1 MFERKG
7 LLMLAAGVVVLS
19 FVFPVQIRAQLRSVQ
34 LNPADLRKVEQYQQ
48 LVNKYAQL
56 NNDYEQ
62 AKYMNLLGS
71 IYWSN
76 NSSKEAADYFQ
87 QSIKINEKIGNKNGI
102 KTLNN
107 YLGIIYSEANDYSS
121 ALNYFNTCLKIDR
134 AAAKKAEIGYD
145 LVNIGVTLQNLK
157 NYAESNSV
165 LEEAKNITTEL
176 NDLKSLKSCYGM
188 LAENYEKLGNSAK
201 SLEYSGLFNTLQKH
215 FQQQELE
222 LADQRTKS
230 AEAEKMAKESQLQ
243 STYDTLNEVMQV
255 SRERQMQINLLN
267 KEKEIQQ
274 LAIKEKET
282 RLKNERLISRT
293 LMGGLLLLAIIIV
306 LIFFQFRNKHKAN
319 LLLAAKNLEISNQKQ
334 KIDDSIHYA
343 NRIQTAVLIPRPEA
357 IYSLPE
363 HFIFFKPREVV
374 SGDFFWISDKGTK
387 IFLAAVDCT
396 GHGVPGAFMSMLAIS
411 FLNEIVSQIPDAQG
425 PILASDILNQLR
437 EHIIRSLHQTG
448 ARKESK
454 DGMDISLVVWD
465 TKTHKLQFAGAHNS
479 LYYIRREKLIC
490 IEADR
495 MPISIH
501 RLADRPFTNN
511 ELALEPNDLIY
522 LFTDGYYDQAGGKD
536 GRKFLSRSFKELLL
550 SNHQLPMIEQ
560 RSRLDAAIE
569 NWKGNYPQRDDM
581 LVVGLR
587 FASLS

>member
-1 MFERKG
+1 MLERKG
-7 LLMLAAGVVVLS
+7 LFASIVWVGILILI
-19 FVFPVQIRAQLRSVQ
+19 FPLQISAQLHSVQ
-34 LNPADLRKVEQYQQ
+34 LNPADLKKVEQYKQ
-48 LVNKYAQL
+48 LVNKYVQL
-56 NNDYEQ
+56 SNNYEQ
-62 AKYMNLLGS
+62 AKYINLLGS

-76 NSSKEAADYFQ
+76 NSTTEAADYFR

-107 YLGIIYSEANDYSS
+107 YLGIIYSEANDYNS
-121 ALNYFNTCLKIDR
+121 ALEYFKTCLKIDR
-134 AAAKKAEIGYD
+134 ATAKKAEIGYD
-145 LVNIGVTLQNLK
+145 LVNVGVTLQNLK
-157 NYAESNSV
+157 NYSESNKV
-165 LEEAKNITTEL
+165 LEEAKDITTEL

-215 FQQQELE
+215 FQQQELD
-222 LADQRTKS
+222 LADQKTKS
-230 AEAEKMAKESQLQ
+230 AEAEKVAKESQLQ
-243 STYDTLNEVMQV
+243 STYDTLNQVIQV

-267 KEKEIQQ
+267 KEKELQQ

-282 RLKNERLISRT
+282 RLRNERLVARS
-293 LMGGLLLLAIIIV
+293 LMGGLLLLIV
-306 LIFFQFRNKHKAN
+306 IVILIFIQFRNKHKAN
-319 LLLAAKNLEISNQKQ
+319 LILAAKNQEISDQKQ

-357 IYSLPE
+357 LNVLPD

-411 FLNEIVSQIPDAQG
+411 FLNEIVSLIPVTQELI
-425 PILASDILNQLR
+425 PASDILDNLR

-448 ARKESK
+448 VRKESK
-454 DGMDISLVVWD
+454 DGMDISLVIWD
-465 TKTHKLQFAGAHNS
+465 TRSNTIEFAGAHNS
-479 LYYIRREKLIC
+479 LYHIHNKKLTV

-501 RLADRPFTNN
+501 RLADRPFHNN
-511 ELALEPNDLIY
+511 KLKIESGDLIY
-522 LFTDGYYDQAGGKD
+522 MFTDGYYDQAGGKNC
-536 GRKFLSRSFKELLL
+536 RKFLSRNFKDLLL
-550 SNHQLPMIEQ
+550 ANHHLPMNEQ
-560 RSRLDAAIE
+560 RNVLDKTIE
-569 NWKGNYPQRDDM
+569 KWKGNTAQRDDM
-581 LVVGLR
+581 LVVGLK
-587 FASLS
+587 FN